1 MRGCKTS
8 IVCLPQCL
16 EHCCVL
22 RPRNKFSG
30 VNMGVDTFSCMWTQL
45 SLFCGDWGTSTG
57 FISFKKYVLSNF
69 YMPSSVLDIVLR
81 CKDTHSLCPLI
92 DKLIGEAT
100 GRKLNSKQKLNS
112 IRRNVMRCVPDGG
125 HVLMSLDVSFWVC
138 SLFSCNSI
146 TQSRKSILV
155 LMKLMNRKALRPLS
169 VYWTS
174 IYLLVMSEEGVVMHI
189 AVGPRC
195 PCRFAF
201 TWCWGLSHAL
211 DSYVVLPLSTMR
223 LEYQWMLY
231 TGVWG

>member
-16 EHCCVL
+16 EPALYCCVL
-22 RPRNKFSG
+22 RPRNNFSG

-112 IRRNVMRCVPDGG
+112 VRRNAMLCVPDGG
-125 HVLMSLDVSFWVC
+125 HVLMSLDVWVAEFV
-138 SLFSCNSI
+138 SYFLVII
-146 TQSRKSILV
+146 THSRKFVLV
-155 LMKLMNRKALRPLS
+155 LMRLMNRKALRPLT
-169 VYWTS
+169 VYSTNT
-174 IYLLVMSEEGVVMHI
+174 YLLIMSEEGVVMHI
-189 AVGPRC
+189 AVGPGF
-195 PCRFAF
+195 PCWFA
-201 TWCWGLSHAL
+201 SHDA
-211 DSYVVLPLSTMR
+211 
-223 LEYQWMLY
+223 
-231 TGVWG
+231 GVWAMPLTPMWCCHLAQWG